1 MFHLT
6 PEFMRH
12 AAALSTEQTTKN
24 DSATDADAGGALTLE
39 MRDNPFAS
47 LMRQIER
54 LIDLD
59 PKEAFRMAQ
68 IALLDKIFDGDLEEK
83 LRLKLDQLIDLVHK
97 QEEKPD
103 ISGPFA
109 KSALNLTTAQTVFQ
123 SPNLMP
129 APAFTR

>member
-1 MFHLT
+1 MFPLK

-12 AAALSTEQTTKN
+12 ADPMTAAQTAGN
-24 DSATDADAGGALTLE
+24 DSATDADEGGALPLE

-47 LMRQIER
+47 LMRHIER

-59 PKEAFRMAQ
+59 PKEAFRLAQ
-68 IALLDKIFDGDLEEK
+68 IALLDKIFEGDLEEK

-103 ISGPFA
+103 LSGPFT
-109 KSALNLTTAQTVFQ
+109 KSALHLTATQPVFQ
-123 SPNLMP
+123 PPAFMP
-129 APAFTR
+129 APALTR